1 MAIPLKEFFFSFLQ
15 IDKTKSTYASPGHVF
30 GKQIIFVQII
40 LLEL

>member
-15 IDKTKSTYASPGHVF
+15 IDKTKSTYATPGHVF
-30 GKQIIFVQII
+30 GKQII